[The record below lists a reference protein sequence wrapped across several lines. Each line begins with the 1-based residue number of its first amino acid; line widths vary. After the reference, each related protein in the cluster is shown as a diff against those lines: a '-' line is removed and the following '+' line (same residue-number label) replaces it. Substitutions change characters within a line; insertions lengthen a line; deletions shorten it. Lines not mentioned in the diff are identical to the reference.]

1 MLNDMLAGPGVS
13 NFKPGQWKVPVTE
26 RIHDKDFKWE
36 MWTPP
41 SSDAVQK
48 HLHQVAQ
55 TDKLSEDDPEWL
67 RHATEVNSLE
77 NGVLDR
83 ANKRDSAT
91 KDRLQLALERFEA
104 FEKESVS
111 FIEDLQRRL

>member
-67 RHATEVNSLE
+67 RHATEVNYLE